1 MLGKVLLSFIGSL
14 DMLTLPFMLCSHWK
28 FRSQVENAHTDISV
42 LGSSFLLTFASV
54 LNEIPVK
61 VLQFS
66 ILVFLSSW

>member
-1 MLGKVLLSFIGSL
+1 MLGKVLLSFIGRL
-14 DMLTLPFMLCSHWK
+14 NMLTLPFMCSHWK